1 LTAPDGVARFVSDL
15 SLPRDS
21 DGPVFVEPWQAQ
33 AFALTVR
40 LHAAGCFTWTEWVD
54 TLAGVLR
61 EVRKRGEPD
70 DGSHYYAHWLVAL
83 ERLVTAKQ
91 VLDADTL
98 GRRKQ
103 PGWRRTR
110 RRRMGSRWCCPA
122 TRPEWLHQRVREFRL
137 DP

>member
-91 VLDADTL
+91 VLDAAWAAGGAAPPRGL
-98 GRRKQ
+98 SGYISESANFASIRK
-103 PGWRRTR
+103 
-110 RRRMGSRWCCPA
+110 
-122 TRPEWLHQRVREFRL
+122 
-137 DP
+137 